1 MKRHRNATATGTDS
15 ATQTTSAAAAYNL
28 FDLLSDEIVFAIL
41 DFLAASSPLDTKSFS
56 MVCRS
61 FYLVESRHRRILRPL
76 RHDHLPRI
84 LSRYP
89 NVARLDLSL
98 CPRITDA
105 SLALVSRTSSADSL
119 RSIDLSRSRFFSYSG
134 LLSLVLNCRNL
145 VEIDLSNATQLRDAA
160 ASAVAEAKNLEKLWL
175 GRCKLITDMGVGCI
189 AVGCKKLKLISFKW
203 CLGVTDLGVEL
214 IAVKCK
220 ELRSLDLSYLPVTNE
235 CLPAILKLQYLEDL
249 VLEGCF
255 GIDDDGLAA
264 LQHGCKSLKMLDMS
278 SCQNITHVGLSS
290 LISGAGR
297 LEQLTLAYGSS
308 VTLALANSLKM
319 LPSLQSIKLDG
330 CFVTSSGLKAIGSLC
345 ISLKELSLSKCVG
358 VTDDGLSSLVIKQ
371 RDLKKLDITCCRKI
385 TDVSIA
391 HITSTCTNL
400 ASLRM
405 ESCTLVPREAFVLI
419 GQRCHFLEELDLT
432 DNEIDDEGLKSIS
445 RCAKLSSLKL
455 GICLN
460 ISDDGLSHIGAYCSK
475 LTELDLYRSAGITD
489 PGILAIASG
498 CPDIEM
504 INMSYC
510 QDITDSSLI
519 CLSKCSKLKTFESR
533 GCPLITSLGLAAIA
547 VGCRQLNK
555 LDIKKCHNI
564 SDAGMLPLSH
574 FSQNLRQITLSYT
587 SVTDVGLLSLASIS
601 CLQSITVLHLKGLT
615 ASGLAAALLACGG
628 LIKVKLHASFKP
640 LLPQL
645 LFEHLEA
652 RGCVFE
658 WRDKEFQAELDPQ
671 CWKLQLEDVAQ

>member
-1 MKRHRNATATGTDS
+1 MKRHRNATAPGTDT
-15 ATQTTSAAAAYNL
+15 ATQNTSAAAAYNL

-41 DFLAASSPLDTKSFS
+41 DFLAASNPLDTKSFS
-56 MVCRS
+56 LVCRS
-61 FYLVESRHRRILRPL
+61 FYLVESRHRRVLRPL

-189 AVGCKKLKLISFKW
+189 AVGCKKLN
-203 CLGVTDLGVEL
+203 DLGVEL

-264 LQHGCKSLKMLDMS
+264 LQHGCKSLK
-278 SCQNITHVGLSS
+278 NITHVGLSS

-297 LEQLTLAYGSS
+297 LQQLTLAYGSS

-330 CFVTSSGLKAIGSLC
+330 CFVTSSGLKAIGS
-345 ISLKELSLSKCVG
+345 
-358 VTDDGLSSLVIKQ
+358 
-371 RDLKKLDITCCRKI
+371 
-385 TDVSIA
+385 
-391 HITSTCTNL
+391 
-400 ASLRM
+400 
-405 ESCTLVPREAFVLI
+405 
-419 GQRCHFLEELDLT
+419 
-432 DNEIDDEGLKSIS
+432 
-445 RCAKLSSLKL
+445 
-455 GICLN
+455 
-460 ISDDGLSHIGAYCSK
+460 
-475 LTELDLYRSAGITD
+475 
-489 PGILAIASG
+489 
-498 CPDIEM
+498 
-504 INMSYC
+504 
-510 QDITDSSLI
+510 
-519 CLSKCSKLKTFESR
+519 LKTFESR